1 MGNKGIDEA
10 VLKNKNKVALRCYTA
25 LTAIMFIA
33 YLMELIKGN
42 RSWLYC
48 VIFFLILLVPYG
60 ICVYLYKNK
69 PGTML
74 PIYAFTVGWC
84 VLYGFTLLTTISSVA
99 FVYIV
104 MLIVILVMYSDFRL
118 SLYVNIYAGVINVIQ
133 IVYRAVSVGLTTS
146 DITDA
151 EIQVIAIILAG
162 VFAIVATRQLSANDK
177 IQIDSIREEQAKTQK
192 MLDKILSMSEAM
204 TVDINSVNEQAD
216 KVKRATSLTRN
227 SMEDLSQGAYDTAES
242 IQTQRNQTEEIQMYI
257 DNVEAESKNIHSSAA
272 ITKNA
277 ITMGK
282 SNMDSLMDLGERSK
296 SAGEHATT
304 QLTQLSEDTDKMHSI
319 IDLINQITTQTGLLA
334 LNASIEAARAGEA
347 GRGFAVVA
355 DEISNLANQTSEAT
369 DNITQLIDGISNDMQ
384 EVVNAVKLLV
394 DSNVKQNECARQTIG
409 TMNTI
414 ADKSET
420 ISAGSDRLIV
430 AVDRLSKANRVI
442 VDSIQEISAVTEE
455 ISAHAQET
463 LSESEENND
472 AVEKITDLISKLSVK
487 AAELAKFE

>member
-1 MGNKGIDEA
+1 MGNAEVNEA
-10 VLKNKNKVALRCYTA
+10 TLKNKNKIAILCYTVLCA
-25 LTAIMFIA
+25 VLFLA

-42 RSWLYC
+42 RSVVYC
-48 VIFFLILLVPYG
+48 LIFFVILLAPYALS
-60 ICVYLYKNK
+60 VYLYKTK

-74 PIYAFTVGWC
+74 PAYAFSIGYS
-84 VLYGFTLLTTISSVA
+84 VLYGFVTMTTTSGGA
-99 FVYIV
+99 FTYIM
-104 MLIVILVMYSDFRL
+104 MLIIILVMYANFKL
-118 SLYVNIYAGVINVIQ
+118 SLYVTIFAVAINIIQ
-133 IVYRAVSVGLTTS
+133 IIYRAIAYGLTAA

-151 EIQVIAIILAG
+151 EIQVLVILLG
-162 VFAIVATRQLSANDK
+162 GIFAIVATYTLANG
-177 IQIDSIREEQAKTQK
+177 SNEQVEIVKDEQSKTK
-192 MLDKILSMSEAM
+192 NMLDKIMSLSETMSR
-204 TVDINSVNEQAD
+204 DINSINEQAD
-216 KVKRATSLTRN
+216 KVKKATNLTRN
-227 SMEDLSQGAYDTAES
+227 SMEDLSQGAYNTAES

-257 DNVEAESKNIHSSAA
+257 ENVETESKNIHSSAA
-272 ITKNA
+272 VTKNA
-277 ITMGK
+277 INMGK
-282 SNMDSLMDLGERSK
+282 SNMDSLMTLGESSK
-296 SAGEHATT
+296 SAGEHATA
-304 QLTQLSEDTDKMHSI
+304 QLTQLSEDTEKMHSI

-355 DEISNLANQTSEAT
+355 DEISNLANQTSDAT

-414 ADKSET
+414 AERSEN
-420 ISAGSDRLIV
+420 ISVGSDRLIN
-430 AVDRLSKANRVI
+430 AVDKLSKANRVI

-472 AVEKITDLISKLSVK
+472 AVEKITELINNLSRR
-487 AAELAKFE
+487 AAELTKF